1 MLTLLDSWVVERP
14 CGGVVELF
22 KHEDDAAMS
31 YRLRY
36 TTPEGVEYAVA
47 MLREDTAR
55 FVAKNWARGQT
66 DVPWSHLVDGNVWM
80 D

>member
-1 MLTLLDSWVVERP
+1 MLILLDSWVVERP
-14 CGGVVELF
+14 CGGTVELF
-22 KHEDDAAMS
+22 KHETDPALS

-36 TTPEGVEYAVA
+36 TSPENKQYAVA
-47 MLREDTAR
+47 MMREDTAR

-66 DVPWSHLVDGNVWM
+66 DVPWSHLGDGNVWM

>member
-1 MLTLLDSWVVERP
+1 
-14 CGGVVELF
+14 
-22 KHEDDAAMS
+22 
-31 YRLRY
+31 
-36 TTPEGVEYAVA
+36 

>member
-1 MLTLLDSWVVERP
+1 MLVLLDTWVVERP
-14 CGGVVELF
+14 CGGTVELF
-22 KHEDDAAMS
+22 RNEEDLALP

-36 TTPEGVEYAVA
+36 TTPTGEGYAVA
-47 MLREDTAR
+47 MMREDTAR

-66 DVPWSHLVDGNVWM
+66 DVPWSHLGDGNVWM